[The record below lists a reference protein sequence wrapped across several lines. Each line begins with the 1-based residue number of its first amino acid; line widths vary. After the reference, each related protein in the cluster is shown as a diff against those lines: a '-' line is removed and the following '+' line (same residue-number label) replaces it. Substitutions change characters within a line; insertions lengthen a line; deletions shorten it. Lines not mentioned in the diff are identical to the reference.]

1 MCDCNTDNKMGN
13 ISQELLFLFQEN
25 VAPESHLK
33 STMKVLTKGDLVPD
47 EKTHL
52 LAKENSENVDE
63 NQQDTVESYPILPQL
78 CATLVACLGAMSA
91 GITVGYTSPALP
103 ELRHPSM
110 PSGVY
115 FGDGETALFAAM
127 LGKVAYFLF

>member
-1 MCDCNTDNKMGN
+1 MKTDNDVT
-13 ISQELLFLFQEN
+13 SSTSLSDASEQEFSEEDE
-25 VAPESHLK
+25 PS
-33 STMKVLTKGDLVPD
+33 SSMKVLSKDALIPN

-52 LAKENSENVDE
+52 LAKDDD
-63 NQQDTVESYPILPQL
+63 DTSKEEVTSYPILPQL

-103 ELRHPSM
+103 ELRHPSQ

-127 LGKVAYFLF
+127 LGKIYLIKIDH